1 MVSRTAGYRLE
12 RDTLGEVKVPE
23 GAYYGPQTQ
32 RAKENFPVSGLK
44 LQKRFIRA
52 QGILKEAAAKA
63 NTQLGMLDERRGK
76 AIARAA
82 REVSEG
88 KFDGHFVVDVYQSGA
103 GTSQNMNANE
113 VIANRAIEL
122 LKGKV
127 GDYKLVHPNDHVN
140 MAQSSNDTIH
150 VAMHIAAVEAIEREL
165 LPTLDDLRRTLAKK
179 ANEFKDIVKPGRTH
193 LQDAVPITLGQEFS
207 GYAAMVQ
214 KGMRRVKSAEMS
226 LREINMG
233 ATAVGTGLNAH
244 PDFGV
249 VAVREISRITG
260 IDFRLPENPFEAAQN
275 TDAAVEAS
283 AALRTL
289 AVGLTKM
296 ANDLR
301 LLSSGPRA
309 GLGEIRLPAVQPG
322 SSIMPGKVN
331 PVIAE
336 MLNMV
341 CFQVLGNDAAIAF
354 AGQAGQ
360 LELNVMM
367 PVIAYNLINSIEVLA
382 NAIKIFEAKCIKG
395 ITADTARCAEL
406 AEMSFALATAL
417 APKIGYERAAEVAK
431 KAHASGKS
439 VREVALEMRV
449 ITEAEARAFLDPK
462 KMARIRSKGYNKK

>member
-1 MVSRTAGYRLE
+1 MPGYRFE
-12 RDTLGEVKVPE
+12 KDTLGEVKVPE

-32 RAKENFPVSGLK
+32 RARENFPVSGIR
-44 LQKRFIRA
+44 LQRRFIRA
-52 QGILKEAAAKA
+52 QGILKEAAARA
-63 NTQLGMLDERRGK
+63 NTQLGLLDERRGK

-88 KFDGHFVVDVYQSGA
+88 KFDQHFVVDVYQSGA

-113 VIANRAIEL
+113 VIANCAIEL
-122 LKGKV
+122 LRGKL
-127 GDYKLVHPNDHVN
+127 GDYTLVHPNDHVN

-150 VAMHIAAVEAIEREL
+150 VAMHVAAVEAMEQEL
-165 LPTLDDLRRTLAKK
+165 MPALDDLRRALAKK
-179 ANEFKDIVKPGRTH
+179 ASEFKDIVKIGRTH

-207 GYAAMVQ
+207 GYATMVK
-214 KGMRRVKSAEMS
+214 KGMRRVRTAEEA

-249 VAVREISRITG
+249 IAVREISKMTG
-260 IDFRLPENPFEAAQN
+260 ISFRLPENPFEAAQN

-283 AALRTL
+283 AALRTV
-289 AVGLTKM
+289 AVGLIKM

-309 GLGEIRLPAVQPG
+309 GLGEIKLPPVQPG

-331 PVIAE
+331 PVMAE
-336 MLNMV
+336 MLNMA
-341 CFQVLGNDAAIAF
+341 CFQVLGNDATITF

-367 PVIAYNLINSIEVLA
+367 PAISYNLLNSIEVLA
-382 NAIKIFEAKCIKG
+382 GAVRAFTQKCVKG

-406 AEMSFALATAL
+406 AEKSLALATAL
-417 APKIGYERAAEVAK
+417 APKIGYDKAAEVAK
-431 KAHASGKS
+431 MAYATGKS
-439 VREVALEMRV
+439 VGEVALEMRV
-449 ITEAEARAFLDPK
+449 INEKEARELLDPK
-462 KMARIRSKGYNKK
+462 KMARMSSKAYKKK